1 LIYSALDAQ
10 QMAGGPFSG
19 SVTYVNAIN
28 DGVAL
33 FSFPSPFLTSGTT
46 SVQNVA
52 GVNPHLKTPY
62 TQQWNL
68 TVEQQIGSMGL
79 RVSYLGTRSVNLVY
93 RRNLNELPPSTS
105 PFSSAEQPYNLFKNV
120 IYADSGGTEFYNG
133 LELAAEKR
141 FSRNLT
147 FSTGYT
153 LAKDLTDTQDA
164 GGGGA
169 TFGGQ
174 VIQNQFCRVCEKANN
189 GIVPTQRFFGY
200 ALYSLP
206 VGNGQRLLS
215 GSHGVLQ
222 QIIGGWDTSWSW
234 VAQSGQWF
242 TPSFSGFDPSNTQ
255 TFGGRPDV
263 VPGVSLYPSDQNVH
277 QWFNANA
284 FAIPGCP
291 TSNLVCQDPANVGRF
306 GNAGLNI
313 LRGPHIVNLDFGLM
327 KNFKIR
333 EKQQLQFRMTMANAL
348 NHPNFSNPRANI
360 SSRGTVGT
368 ITGQVRALL
377 GEPGPRQIDFGLRLI
392 F

>member
-1 LIYSALDAQ
+1 V
-10 QMAGGPFSG
+10 P
-19 SVTYVNAIN
+19 
-28 DGVAL
+28 L

-46 SVQNVA
+46 SVQNAA
-52 GVNPHLKTPY
+52 GFNPHLKNPY
-62 TQQWNL
+62 TEQWNL
-68 TVEQQIGSMGL
+68 TVEHQIGSVGL
-79 RVSYLGTRSVNLVY
+79 RVSYLGTRSVDLVY
-93 RRNLNELPPSTS
+93 RRNLNEPPPSTT
-105 PFSSAEQPYNLFKNV
+105 PFSTSEQPFQLFKNV
-120 IYADSGGTEFYNG
+120 IYADTGGTEFYNG

-141 FSRNLT
+141 FSHNLT

-153 LAKDLTDTQDA
+153 WAKDLTDTQDA

-189 GIVPTQRFFGY
+189 QIVPPQRFFGY

-215 GSHGVLQ
+215 GANGILQ
-222 QIIGGWDTSWSW
+222 QILGGWEISWSW

-255 TFGGRPDV
+255 SFGGRPDV
-263 VPGVSLYPSDQNVH
+263 IPGVPLYPSDQTVH
-277 QWFNANA
+277 HWFKASA

-291 TSNLVCQDPANVGRF
+291 TSNPVCKDPANIGRF

-313 LRGPHIVNLDFGLM
+313 LEGPHIVNLDFGLM
-327 KNFKIR
+327 KNFRIR
-333 EKQQLQFRMTMANAL
+333 EKEQLQFRMTMANAL

-377 GEPGPRQIDFGLRLI
+377 GEPGPRQIDFGLRLT